1 MKLKKLSEEKFI
13 PYSSPIPIAGTSY
26 SAQIGKASENDE
38 KWIVRLIKGKEVM
51 DKEAFEDLNGNQMI
65 AFIMRATAIPMLNPY
80 KISQNIKMLIKQAER
95 GQPLTAAPPPTAA
108 TTAYKPATEYASYSA
123 STGSLPATTSV
134 KVPTATAPGE
144 GCSRCG
150 SVIQGDF
157 FYCPYCSL
165 QLKRLTCPACNK
177 DVRADY
183 KLCPYCG
190 IQLK

>member
-1 MKLKKLSEEKFI
+1 MSEEKFI

-26 SAQIGKASENDE
+26 SAQIGKASEDAQD
-38 KWIVRLIKGKEVM
+38 WIVRLIKGREVM
-51 DKEAFEDLNGNQMI
+51 EKESFSELNGNLMI

-95 GQPLTAAPPPTAA
+95 GQPLTAKPTAPTTPQTGYKPAPEYAGLSSGSELGSVPSTTRAKIPTAA
-108 TTAYKPATEYASYSA
+108 
-123 STGSLPATTSV
+123 
-134 KVPTATAPGE
+134 APGE
-144 GCSRCG
+144 GCPRCG
-150 SVIQGDF
+150 SVVQGDF
-157 FYCPYCSL
+157 FYCPYCSQ

-177 DVRADY
+177 EVRADY